1 MLQAELREN
10 SLRNNP
16 SEWEQNNNY
25 YEQDKAPLMDED
37 WELVTR
43 KKKRNRIQISSTNV
57 NKVDLVHNLKKD
69 EERNNMGINERGE
82 TNVRNYTLIKGK
94 NKYVEMQ
101 SKHKHKIRIIGD
113 SHIKKS
119 AAELRVILEHR
130 YEIMGFTKP
139 GALMTDIMK
148 TATDECTL
156 LSNKYILVLL
166 AGANDISKNNTAEAP
181 RSLTKF
187 LEGHKRINIILIHT
201 LHRHDLSTTSCVNME
216 VLKFNRQVKRIIK
229 LNPKAKLMEVELQRK
244 HFTRH
249 GQHLN

>member
-25 YEQDKAPLMDED
+25 CEQDKASLMDED

-43 KKKRNRIQISSTNV
+43 KKKRNLSGINRNLIQIIPTNV

-69 EERNNMGINERGE
+69 EERINMGINELGE

-113 SHIKKS
+113 SHVKKS

-130 YEIMGFTKP
+130 
-139 GALMTDIMK
+139 
-148 TATDECTL
+148 
-156 LSNKYILVLL
+156 
-166 AGANDISKNNTAEAP
+166 
-181 RSLTKF
+181 
-187 LEGHKRINIILIHT
+187 
-201 LHRHDLSTTSCVNME
+201 
-216 VLKFNRQVKRIIK
+216 
-229 LNPKAKLMEVELQRK
+229 
-244 HFTRH
+244 
-249 GQHLN
+249 